1 MHISIEKNKKQ
12 SYIKSSLHEL
22 SINKWLYIMLI
33 PGTIYFIVFKLLPIS
48 YLSIAFQDYYLNLG
62 ISGSPWV
69 GFDNFIKLFT
79 QKGVYNFG
87 LLMRNTLVLA
97 LYNLVFYFPA
107 PIILSILLNEV
118 RHLKY
123 KRVLQSFIYLPHFLS
138 WSVLVGIVYL
148 FLSPSGVINT
158 IIRNSGLDTIPFL
171 LNPSWFRILVVLEI
185 IWKEVGW
192 GTILYLA
199 ALSGVDEQ
207 IYEASI
213 IDGAGRFKQLWHIT
227 LPSIRYIIIILLILR
242 MGQFMNTGF
251 EQIYLMRNSINREV
265 AEVFDT
271 YIYVEGVVNGQF
283 SYATT
288 VGLFKSIISFILVML
303 TNSLAKLFG
312 EEGIY

>member
-1 MHISIEKNKKQ
+1 MHVYIKKNKKR
-12 SYIKSSLHEL
+12 SFIKSSLHEL

-33 PGTIYFIVFKLLPIS
+33 PGTIYYILFKLLPIG

-62 ISGSPWV
+62 ILGSPWV
-69 GFDNFIKLFT
+69 GFDNFIRLFT

-87 LLMRNTLVLA
+87 LLLRNTLILA

-107 PIILSILLNEV
+107 PIILSVLLNEV
-118 RHLKY
+118 RHSRY
-123 KRVLQSFIYLPHFLS
+123 KRVIQSCVYLPHFLS
-138 WSVLVGIVYL
+138 WSVLIGIVYL

-158 IIRNSGLDTIPFL
+158 LLRNSGLQTIPFL
-171 LNPSWFRILVVLEI
+171 LNPKWFRILIVLEI

-213 IDGAGRFKQLWHIT
+213 IDGAGRFKQLLHIT
-227 LPSIRYIIIILLILR
+227 LPSIRYIIVILLILR

-251 EQIYLMRNSINREV
+251 EQIFLMRNSINREV

-271 YIYVEGVVNGQF
+271 YIYVEGIVNGQY
-283 SYATT
+283 SYTAAI
-288 VGLFKSIISFILVML
+288 GLFKSIIGFILVMV
-303 TNSLAKLFG
+303 TNSVAKLIG